1 MWRKCT
7 FAYSIEKRVD
17 GLMVG
22 RRGRQQTRH
31 RNNISGCPRPEA
43 TQRIRDL
50 INMHGMRSTSRSA
63 MCSTFHTG
71 FLTLLDLWPAKIGT
85 VLCLSQN
92 TEHKGKHQG
101 SMLPYSSFS
110 SRLVLFLD
118 NFLDK
123 FLDGWSVRGHR
134 PRGLDSMSLVDKL
147 QA

>member
-50 INMHGMRSTSRSA
+50 INMHGMRSTSRS
-63 MCSTFHTG
+63 TDFHTG
-71 FLTLLDLWPAKIGT
+71 FLTLLDLLPAKIGT
-85 VLCLSQN
+85 V
-92 TEHKGKHQG
+92 
-101 SMLPYSSFS
+101 
-110 SRLVLFLD
+110 
-118 NFLDK
+118 
-123 FLDGWSVRGHR
+123 
-134 PRGLDSMSLVDKL
+134 SLL
-147 QA
+147 GPEYGA